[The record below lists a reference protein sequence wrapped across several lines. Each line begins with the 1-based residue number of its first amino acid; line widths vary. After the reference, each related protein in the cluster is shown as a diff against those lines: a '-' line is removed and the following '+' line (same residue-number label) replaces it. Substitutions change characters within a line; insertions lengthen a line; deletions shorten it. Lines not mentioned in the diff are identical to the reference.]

1 MSIPQQHNRTPS
13 VPAQSSHTPSSHLP
27 SIDIPIN
34 PTAQP
39 RTFSNF
45 GSKAS
50 KQFNR
55 AFNSNFAQSLAPV
68 AKIKAIQNAAFDNHV
83 KNYRSR
89 IEGLKQ
95 SDITKKLLKDNQEL
109 KFSSERAGYITAQK
123 HTAANEAKALLEVR
137 KNQWLKSQ
145 KKFDDFKKAGASHEV
160 LKDAALARNLA
171 EKKFLSQEQTHAKL
185 KRQALSQGNVSKTA
199 RETWN
204 NHSDFISS
212 LGRLQNTAV
221 ASQLRALKAQTS
233 NRTAARVAQQQLNS
247 GIRKTMSFVGDRAIK
262 SIQTNAPLLARTINR
277 GTSRVLSRAV
287 SAPFRGNGRS
297 RMVGIGRNDGR
308 NYNAG
313 LRAATR
319 GIQTRLLTGR
329 LPTVTGMAGIL
340 RGTMVDADRV
350 GRTSGN
356 LFSKAFA
363 GTMGVIKTGLAAAT
377 VGTALIG
384 GSILKGGISR
394 ALNLEDAQAKL
405 KGIGYTA
412 EGIKGVTDSALG
424 AVLNT
429 KFSLDQAMSMSA
441 SALAAGI
448 KPGKELTKYLQLIAD
463 TATIAGTDFQDMAVL
478 FNKIQAGVK
487 VEARELN
494 QVSTRGIP
502 IFQWLADYYNVSV
515 TELRKM
521 VRAGKVYATDF
532 RAVIDQ
538 HLAGAAL
545 KSAETTRGAF
555 TNMRIAW
562 ARFGALVVG
571 GALPAVRQL
580 FVENQKL
587 ADFMG
592 QRFGPT
598 LTAFWEKWG
607 PRATQEIADWG
618 ATIQKFLEG
627 GYDSSTTVIAIKKV
641 IDALKALAHNVFML
655 EPIQFFW
662 KKLMSVFKN
671 DDGSVK
677 SFKQFGQDIIDTSQ
691 GFGKAVKDV
700 YDWMM
705 GSTADPDN
713 LINLAWRNLLDLFN
727 ELKPAL
733 KDLMPILGDLAKQLG
748 SALGDTLKQL
758 MPALVK
764 ELPNLGTALAIA
776 MEKAGPVIAEML
788 PKLPGLITDLANG
801 AIVFIEKLIPFL
813 VEFLPKLLDLIG
825 KIGEL
830 LVVVLPPL
838 VDFLTGPM
846 GGFGLA
852 LILALLLGINAEFA
866 LIAVA
871 IIAAA
876 IVVYGIVMSIA
887 SLIAD
892 IGALFTTGKFGA
904 NFASFISH
912 SFGLGPINNPDGKDT
927 SFAQAIG
934 AADGN
939 TQRQDAVGAAYNG
952 LKDPTANPYQ
962 QYNTYNMNVTNHT
975 DVDAQRNLEDLQK
988 LMQNKPGGK

>member
-1 MSIPQQHNRTPS
+1 MSIPQQPNRTPS
-13 VPAQSSHTPSSHLP
+13 VPAQPHHAPSAHLP

-39 RTFSNF
+39 RTFQSF
-45 GSKAS
+45 GTKAS
-50 KQFNR
+50 KQFNK
-55 AFNSNFAQSLAPV
+55 AFNSNFAQSIAPI

-95 SDITKKLLKDNQEL
+95 SDITKNLLKDNEQL
-109 KFSSERAGYITAQK
+109 KFSATRAGNITAQK
-123 HTAANEAKALLEVR
+123 YAAANEAKAILAIR
-137 KNQWLKSQ
+137 KNQWEKAQ
-145 KKFDDFKKAGASHEV
+145 KKFDDFKRVGASKEV
-160 LKDAALARNLA
+160 LKDAKLTRNLA
-171 EKKFLSQEQTHAKL
+171 EKKYLNQEQTYAKL
-185 KRQALSQGNVSKTA
+185 QRQAQVQSKVGKTA
-199 RETWN
+199 RDAHDT
-204 NHSDFISS
+204 HSNFINS
-212 LGRLQNTAV
+212 LGKYQASAV
-221 ASQLRALKAQTS
+221 ASQMRALKAQNS
-233 NRTAARVAQQQLNS
+233 YRTAAMAAGQQLNS
-247 GIRKTMSFVGDRAIK
+247 GIRKSMSFVGNRAAK
-262 SIQTNAPLLARTINR
+262 SIQTNVPLLAQSINR
-277 GTSRVLSRAV
+277 NASRVISRAV
-287 SAPFRGNGRS
+287 SAPFRGNGRT

-329 LPTVTGMAGIL
+329 LPTVTGIAGIL
-340 RGTMVDADRV
+340 RGTMVDADRA
-350 GRTSGN
+350 GRNSGN
-356 LFSKAFA
+356 LFSKAFVS
-363 GTMGVIKTGLAAAT
+363 TMGVIKTGLAASV

-384 GSILKGGISR
+384 GSILKGGINR

-412 EGIKGVTDSALG
+412 EGVKSVTDSALA

-429 KFSLDQAMSMSA
+429 KFSLDQAMALSA

-448 KPGKELTKYLQLIAD
+448 KPGQELTTYLQQIGD
-463 TATIAGTDFQDMAVL
+463 TATIAGTDFNDMGVL
-478 FNKIQAGVK
+478 FNKIVAGVK
-487 VEARELN
+487 VNARELN
-494 QVSTRGIP
+494 QVATRGIP
-502 IFQWLADYYNVSV
+502 IFQWLADKYGV
-515 TELRKM
+515 TVEELRKM
-521 VRAGKVYATDF
+521 VTAGKVSANDF
-532 RAVIDQ
+532 REVIQ
-538 HLAGAAL
+538 THLAGAAL

-562 ARFGALVVG
+562 ARFGALIVG

-580 FVENQKL
+580 FIENQKL

-592 QRFGPT
+592 TKYGPN

-607 PRATQEIADWG
+607 PIATQRIADFG

-627 GYDSSTTVIAIKKV
+627 GYNGSTTVIAIHKV

-700 YDWMM
+700 YDWMLS
-705 GSTADPDN
+705 STADPNN

-727 ELKPAL
+727 ALKPAL
-733 KDLMPILGDLAKQLG
+733 KDLMPILGSLAIQLG
-748 SALGDTLKQL
+748 TALGDTLKQL
-758 MPALVK
+758 MPALV
-764 ELPNLGTALAIA
+764 ESLPKLGKALADGL
-776 MEKAGPVIAEML
+776 EKAGPVIAEML

-813 VEFLPKLLDLIG
+813 VDFLPKLLDLIG

-830 LVVVLPPL
+830 LIVVLPPL

-852 LILALLLGINAEFA
+852 LILGLLLGINAEFA
-866 LIAVA
+866 IIAVE
-871 IIAAA
+871 IVAAA
-876 IVVYGIVMSIA
+876 TVVYGIIMSIA

-892 IGALFTTGKFGA
+892 IGAIFTTGKFGA

-952 LKDPTANPYQ
+952 LKTPDSNPYQ

-975 DVDAQRNLEDLQK
+975 DVDAQRNLEEMQK
-988 LMQNKPGGK
+988 LMQTKPGGK